1 MQSAAGFLCGTWHVY
16 DVYVGRG
23 CCSARTSN
31 LLTRAGV
38 KDEDEDLERYFEI
51 IDAKTGA
58 PVDGMT
64 YMLSSNGQSLLS
76 GAMLAGGKTRAFSLK
91 EHPNLAFVSWREG
104 DVR

>member
-1 MQSAAGFLCGTWHVY
+1 
-16 DVYVGRG
+16 
-23 CCSARTSN
+23 
-31 LLTRAGV
+31 
-38 KDEDEDLERYFEI
+38 
-51 IDAKTGA
+51 
-58 PVDGMT
+58 MT